1 MKYYI
6 LLIITSVIGCSG
18 FASCADEDEKFE
30 NIEFKTTG
38 IILSSPNGS
47 SYYAE
52 IGSSGG
58 EMTITATGKNA
69 NNGFLCQIKVG
80 NYLYEVTDSDRDQ
93 LLPHAICEKEWGK
106 VELLSVS
113 PHSIRIVLYEN
124 HTNNSINYELRFGGG
139 YKTSNILLTQLK
151 SK

>member
-6 LLIITSVIGCSG
+6 LLIITSVIGWFG
-18 FASCADEDEKFE
+18 FASCGNEDEKFE

-38 IILSSPNGS
+38 IILSSPNGN
-47 SYYAE
+47 SYYGE

-58 EMTITATGKNA
+58 EITITATGKNA
-69 NNGFLCQIKVG
+69 DNGFLYQIKVG
-80 NYLYEVTDSDRDQ
+80 EYLYEVTDADRDQ
-93 LLPHAICEKEWGK
+93 LLPHTICEKEWGK

-113 PHSIRIVLYEN
+113 PHSIRIVLHEN
-124 HTNNSINYELRFGGG
+124 HTNNSINYELMFGGG